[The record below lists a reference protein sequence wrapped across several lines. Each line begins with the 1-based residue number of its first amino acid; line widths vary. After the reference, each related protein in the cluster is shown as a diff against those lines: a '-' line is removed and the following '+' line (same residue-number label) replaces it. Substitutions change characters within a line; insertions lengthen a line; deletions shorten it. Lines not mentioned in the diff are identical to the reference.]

1 MGVARLDVSNKQW
14 LYVSGCSHLAGSE
27 VVEQGNTARTNEA
40 VGLVW
45 PGLLAKEYELNYIN
59 QCMPGAS
66 NDYIKTGKVLTLKI
80 GLKPYNYIIPTLTS
94 E

>member
-45 PGLLAKEYELNYIN
+45 PGLLAKEYELN
-59 QCMPGAS
+59 Q
-66 NDYIKTGKVLTLKI
+66 VLVMIT
-80 GLKPYNYIIPTLTS
+80 
-94 E
+94 